1 MADNN
6 EPFEVLD
13 LEAIRRGNSWLQK
26 VFGDISKQSAAKQVA
41 IGGAT
46 GWVSGYLF
54 VKVGKIAAATLGT
67 TIILVQIAQ
76 YKGYIQINWKKVQK
90 EMSLAKNQMSKEIS
104 KKYPSLLTKH
114 SDLLPTKHF
123 SWDWI
128 CWWLLNRIGILRP

>member
-67 TIILVQIAQ
+67 TIILVQIARH
-76 YKGYIQINWKKVQK
+76 KGYLQINWSKVEREANEVRREIRREANRNLSKLQHIQTFFRQNIFLGTGFAGGFLIG
-90 EMSLAKNQMSKEIS
+90 LA
-104 KKYPSLLTKH
+104 
-114 SDLLPTKHF
+114 F
-123 SWDWI
+123 
-128 CWWLLNRIGILRP
+128 

>member
-1 MADNN
+1 MAGNPDDN

-13 LEAIRRGNSWLQK
+13 LEAIRRGNNWIQK

-46 GWVSGYLF
+46 GWISGYLF

-90 EMSLAKNQMSKEIS
+90 EMNLAKNQMSKEIS
-104 KKYPSLLTKH
+104 KKYPHYSQNIQNFFRQNIFLGTGFAGGFL
-114 SDLLPTKHF
+114 
-123 SWDWI
+123 
-128 CWWLLNRIGILRP
+128 IGLAF

>member
-1 MADNN
+1 MAGNPDDN

-13 LEAIRRGNSWLQK
+13 LEAIRRGNNWIQK

-46 GWVSGYLF
+46 GWISGYLF

-76 YKGYIQINWKKVQK
+76 HQGYLQINWSKV
-90 EMSLAKNQMSKEIS
+90 EREANRARMEIRREANRNMSKLQHIQNFFRQNIF
-104 KKYPSLLTKH
+104 LGTGFAGGFL
-114 SDLLPTKHF
+114 
-123 SWDWI
+123 
-128 CWWLLNRIGILRP
+128 IGLAF